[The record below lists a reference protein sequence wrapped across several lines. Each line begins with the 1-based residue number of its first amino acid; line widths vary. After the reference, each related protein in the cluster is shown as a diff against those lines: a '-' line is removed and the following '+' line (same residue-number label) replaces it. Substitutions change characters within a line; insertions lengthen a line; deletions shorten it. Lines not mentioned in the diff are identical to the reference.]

1 MTDDDRFDM
10 WLKDQARDYNAPP
23 QTPKEEMWARIEAAR
38 RSDGPP
44 VRRSV
49 WWPLAAAAVLVI
61 GIGIGWLLKP
71 GTGTKTGGDT
81 IVTTMPQPSGGITAF
96 QVAAT
101 QFLGQTEMF
110 LTAFRTEAAH
120 GSVENGTSRRARE
133 LLSTTRL
140 MMDSPAATDARLRML
155 LQELELVLAEIS
167 TLTGDQAGQEADM
180 ITEGLDQRGLLPRLR
195 TAVPAG
201 SVAAGS

>member
-10 WLKDQARDYNAPP
+10 WLKDQARDYNPP
-23 QTPKEEMWARIEAAR
+23 PETPKEQMWTRIEAAR
-38 RSDGPP
+38 RTRRSAGF
-44 VRRSV
+44 RRSV
-49 WWPLAAAAVLVI
+49 WWSLAAAAVLVL

-71 GTGTKTGGDT
+71 GSAKAGRD
-81 IVTTMPQPSGGITAF
+81 IVVSNVPQPRGGITAF

-110 LTAFRTEAAH
+110 LTAFRTEAAN
-120 GSVENGTSRRARE
+120 GNVESGTSRRARE

-167 TLTGDQAGQEADM
+167 TLTGDQAGQEAGM